1 VFQQNKNESEALE
14 KALNGQYDFDIK
26 SLFMRAGEASRKN
39 MATILKCILAAVFF
53 ALGITIVFFQI
64 YEIQTVEQF
73 EAIPLETRYLFQM
86 ILECLVAPMLVGLTM
101 IGVRTERKEAVTFS
115 MLWAYYPI
123 FIFVASATLMV
134 ALLSQLGFALFLLP
148 GIYVLVTTMFVQALV
163 ADKAMSPLAALV
175 LSVKVSNKYL
185 VKISLCYL
193 AFFAMFIFVM
203 ITFGFALIWVGPL
216 FFNFKGILY
225 NDLFG
230 GISEVQS
237 APEHSE
243 EETHFDA

>member
-1 VFQQNKNESEALE
+1 MLQQNKNESEATE
-14 KALNGQYDFDIK
+14 KALSGQYDFDIK

-39 MATILKCILAAVFF
+39 MAIILKCIFAAVFF
-53 ALGITIVFFQI
+53 ALGLTIVFFQI
-64 YEIQTVEQF
+64 YDIQNIEQF

-86 ILECLVAPMLVGLTM
+86 ILECLIAPMLVGLTM
-101 IGVRTERKEAVTFS
+101 IGVKSERKEPVSFGI
-115 MLWAYYPI
+115 LLAYYPI
-123 FIFVASATLMV
+123 FIFVASATLIV
-134 ALLSQLGFALFLLP
+134 ALLSQLGFSLFILP
-148 GIYVLVTTMFVQALV
+148 GIYILVTTMFVQALV
-163 ADKAMSPLAALV
+163 ADKAMSPIAALV
-175 LSVKVSNKYL
+175 LSIKVSNKYL
-185 VKISLCYL
+185 GKIAVCYL

-230 GISEVQS
+230 GPSNIQS
-237 APEHSE
+237 AVECPI